1 MTMTNA
7 EPGRASDEQVYQEN
21 KDELEVRTVYST
33 ETGETP
39 TDAQVPDEVI
49 LRKEDID
56 EISAESFP
64 ASDAPPN
71 TPPAAP
77 NKD

>member
-1 MTMTNA
+1 MTEA
-7 EPGRASDEQVYQEN
+7 GPSRSSDEQVYQEN

-33 ETGETP
+33 EAGDTP
-39 TDAQVPDEVI
+39 TDAQVPDDAI
-49 LRKEDID
+49 PRKEDVD

-64 ASDAPPN
+64 ASDAPPT

-77 NKD
+77 ARE

>member
-7 EPGRASDEQVYQEN
+7 EPSRSSDEQVYQEN
-21 KDELEVRTVYST
+21 RDELEVRTVYST
-33 ETGETP
+33 EAGEMP
-39 TDAQVPDEVI
+39 TDAQVPDQSI
-49 LRKEDID
+49 PTKEDVD

-77 NKD
+77 DKD